1 MAGQSG
7 LEWQGGL
14 QADALLRAHLPRCL
28 ALAFQAL
35 EDLDVGGNQLVA
47 LPDAL
52 GALGSLKYLN
62 AMNNQARLAEPSV

>member
-1 MAGQSG
+1 M
-7 LEWQGGL
+7 
-14 QADALLRAHLPRCL
+14 PRCL